1 MEEWN
6 ARADPEDQRSD
17 DFLVGRQEQLQSLF
31 QLFPGPGS
39 GRRRQSFVLL
49 GEAGVGKSHLLAHFL
64 AHGAVSDAQIVT
76 TSCFKSKQEEYLYPW
91 QAVMLSIA
99 SYIRKED
106 IPIPTA
112 YRQAVSALFPVFGS
126 GEGSVEK
133 KAHMLIDSV
142 MSFDSVLMILS
153 LAAEKRPLL
162 LVLEDIQ
169 WMDKISAD
177 LLDQLL
183 HKADSSRILFAA
195 TCRQPSGPVAT
206 PLLRGLEED
215 GLCRCC
221 HLSPFTKDETMEFIQ
236 LYGAQSLPQAD
247 KERIYQDTQGNAFL
261 LTQLIGSIME
271 NGRPTVLPR
280 NMEEILSYRL
290 SGLTDEGLQ
299 VLNLVAMFPDRAPY
313 PVLER
318 VSSKPTLD
326 LLYVCQELC
335 RRSILTEVYDGGA
348 LSLAFAQAEF
358 RELTYSRI
366 PALSRRILH
375 LNIAQALADLSPA
388 SVPDLD
394 ALTAYHYDQG
404 GDQFHAM
411 QYKVHRFKTY
421 VVFNYAL
428 LNGMPREGEVLLN
441 STPQALDQFHRMERE
456 LQELQRLHP
465 GDQALKKVEW
475 DLYYSVG
482 CFCIYRGLYQEGLDA
497 IRRIL
502 DDPAAPVELLD
513 LAHEQMTFY
522 GIQTIGTFPTS
533 TSKPMFYVNW
543 AQAALAQA
551 DYAAARQALAQA
563 DRATGY
569 LKEPSGYFQT
579 LFCVYS
585 ALFAFA
591 DGDAQGCV
599 SYLTQCQQLT
609 DLLIVPCD
617 TGILYLVKGLLRRL
631 CDRMDQPPAPL
642 DRYLDQSCES
652 YCAQSRSALKGKAGV
667 FELELLHRLDLGS
680 ADPLPG
686 LLQVTEN

>member
-39 GRRRQSFVLL
+39 GQRRQSFVLL

-236 LYGAQSLPQAD
+236 LYGAQSLPQAE

-318 VSSKPTLD
+318 VSSKPILD

-348 LSLAFAQAEF
+348 L
-358 RELTYSRI
+358 T
-366 PALSRRILH
+366 
-375 LNIAQALADLSPA
+375 
-388 SVPDLD
+388 
-394 ALTAYHYDQG
+394 QG
-404 GDQFHAM
+404 
-411 QYKVHRFKTY
+411 R
-421 VVFNYAL
+421 
-428 LNGMPREGEVLLN
+428 
-441 STPQALDQFHRMERE
+441 
-456 LQELQRLHP
+456 
-465 GDQALKKVEW
+465 
-475 DLYYSVG
+475 
-482 CFCIYRGLYQEGLDA
+482 
-497 IRRIL
+497 
-502 DDPAAPVELLD
+502 DPARYAVNRRYQGYLLVIENRYEEGREELLRSLMLLRDGVTDDVELRLQSAY
-513 LAHEQMTFY
+513 AHDYIGEAYRKQGSYEKAIGEYQMA
-522 GIQTIGTFPTS
+522 IQTIGTFPTS

>member
-1 MEEWN
+1 
-6 ARADPEDQRSD
+6 
-17 DFLVGRQEQLQSLF
+17 
-31 QLFPGPGS
+31 
-39 GRRRQSFVLL
+39 
-49 GEAGVGKSHLLAHFL
+49 
-64 AHGAVSDAQIVT
+64 
-76 TSCFKSKQEEYLYPW
+76 
-91 QAVMLSIA
+91 MLSIA
-99 SYIRKED
+99 SYIRKEG

-271 NGRPTVLPR
+271 NGRGPVP
-280 NMEEILSYRL
+280 
-290 SGLTDEGLQ
+290 GLC
-299 VLNLVAMFPDRAPY
+299 P
-313 PVLER
+313 
-318 VSSKPTLD
+318 
-326 LLYVCQELC
+326 
-335 RRSILTEVYDGGA
+335 GGV
-348 LSLAFAQAEF
+348 
-358 RELTYSRI
+358 
-366 PALSRRILH
+366 PG
-375 LNIAQALADLSPA
+375 ADLFPHPRA
-388 SVPDLD
+388 QPPHPPFEHRPGPGRPVPRLG
-394 ALTAYHYDQG
+394 ARTGRPHRYHYDQG

-475 DLYYSVG
+475 YLYYSVG

-522 GIQTIGTFPTS
+522 GIQTYQTQVMREHI
-533 TSKPMFYVNW
+533 
-543 AQAALAQA
+543 QIALALTQGRDPA
-551 DYAAARQALAQA
+551 RYAVNR
-563 DRATGY
+563 RYNGY
-569 LKEPSGYFQT
+569 L
-579 LFCVYS
+579 
-585 ALFAFA
+585 
-591 DGDAQGCV
+591 
-599 SYLTQCQQLT
+599 
-609 DLLIVPCD
+609 
-617 TGILYLVKGLLRRL
+617 LV
-631 CDRMDQPPAPL
+631 M
-642 DRYLDQSCES
+642 
-652 YCAQSRSALKGKAGV
+652 
-667 FELELLHRLDLGS
+667 
-680 ADPLPG
+680 
-686 LLQVTEN
+686 

>member
-1 MEEWN
+1 MSFSPMEEWN

-39 GRRRQSFVLL
+39 GQRRQSFVLL

-318 VSSKPTLD
+318 VSSKPILD

-348 LSLAFAQAEF
+348 L
-358 RELTYSRI
+358 T
-366 PALSRRILH
+366 
-375 LNIAQALADLSPA
+375 
-388 SVPDLD
+388 
-394 ALTAYHYDQG
+394 QG
-404 GDQFHAM
+404 
-411 QYKVHRFKTY
+411 R
-421 VVFNYAL
+421 
-428 LNGMPREGEVLLN
+428 
-441 STPQALDQFHRMERE
+441 
-456 LQELQRLHP
+456 
-465 GDQALKKVEW
+465 
-475 DLYYSVG
+475 
-482 CFCIYRGLYQEGLDA
+482 
-497 IRRIL
+497 
-502 DDPAAPVELLD
+502 DPARYAVNRRYQGYLLVIENRYEEGREELLRSLMLLRDGVTDDVELRLQSAY
-513 LAHEQMTFY
+513 AHDYIGEAYRKQGSYEKAIGEYQMA
-522 GIQTIGTFPTS
+522 IQTIGTFPTS

>member
-39 GRRRQSFVLL
+39 GQRRQSFVLL

-318 VSSKPTLD
+318 VSSKPILD

-348 LSLAFAQAEF
+348 L
-358 RELTYSRI
+358 T
-366 PALSRRILH
+366 
-375 LNIAQALADLSPA
+375 
-388 SVPDLD
+388 
-394 ALTAYHYDQG
+394 QG
-404 GDQFHAM
+404 
-411 QYKVHRFKTY
+411 R
-421 VVFNYAL
+421 
-428 LNGMPREGEVLLN
+428 
-441 STPQALDQFHRMERE
+441 
-456 LQELQRLHP
+456 
-465 GDQALKKVEW
+465 
-475 DLYYSVG
+475 
-482 CFCIYRGLYQEGLDA
+482 
-497 IRRIL
+497 
-502 DDPAAPVELLD
+502 DPARYAVNRRYQGYLLVIENRYEEGREELLRSLMLLRDGVTDDVELRLQSAY
-513 LAHEQMTFY
+513 AHDYIGEAYRKQGSYEKAIGEYQMA
-522 GIQTIGTFPTS
+522 IQTIGTFPTS

-563 DRATGY
+563 DRATG
-569 LKEPSGYFQT
+569 
-579 LFCVYS
+579 
-585 ALFAFA
+585 
-591 DGDAQGCV
+591 
-599 SYLTQCQQLT
+599 
-609 DLLIVPCD
+609 
-617 TGILYLVKGLLRRL
+617 
-631 CDRMDQPPAPL
+631 
-642 DRYLDQSCES
+642 
-652 YCAQSRSALKGKAGV
+652 
-667 FELELLHRLDLGS
+667 
-680 ADPLPG
+680 
-686 LLQVTEN
+686 

>member
-1 MEEWN
+1 MSDWLGITPLKETSALYYSIMEEWN

-39 GRRRQSFVLL
+39 GQRRQSFVLL

-206 PLLRGLEED
+206 PLLWGLEED

-411 QYKVHRFKTY
+411 QYKVHR
-421 VVFNYAL
+421 
-428 LNGMPREGEVLLN
+428 
-441 STPQALDQFHRMERE
+441 
-456 LQELQRLHP
+456 
-465 GDQALKKVEW
+465 
-475 DLYYSVG
+475 
-482 CFCIYRGLYQEGLDA
+482 
-497 IRRIL
+497 
-502 DDPAAPVELLD
+502 
-513 LAHEQMTFY
+513 
-522 GIQTIGTFPTS
+522 
-533 TSKPMFYVNW
+533 
-543 AQAALAQA
+543 
-551 DYAAARQALAQA
+551 
-563 DRATGY
+563 
-569 LKEPSGYFQT
+569 
-579 LFCVYS
+579 
-585 ALFAFA
+585 
-591 DGDAQGCV
+591 
-599 SYLTQCQQLT
+599 
-609 DLLIVPCD
+609 
-617 TGILYLVKGLLRRL
+617 YLVKGLLRRL

>member
-1 MEEWN
+1 MELIRPVGRDSLTLNPDVTFRLDVDDFLSRRRLEDYVGGFLPAFSVPGSFEYDQWLEKTRTALRDEYLLQLDAAAKSALADGRETDAERFWQRYLQEEPLCETVSVSLMELYRARRDYNRAALVYRSLHKAMSDWLGITPLKETSALYYSIMEEWN

-215 GLCRCC
+215 GL
-221 HLSPFTKDETMEFIQ
+221 
-236 LYGAQSLPQAD
+236 
-247 KERIYQDTQGNAFL
+247 
-261 LTQLIGSIME
+261 
-271 NGRPTVLPR
+271 
-280 NMEEILSYRL
+280 
-290 SGLTDEGLQ
+290 
-299 VLNLVAMFPDRAPY
+299 
-313 PVLER
+313 
-318 VSSKPTLD
+318 
-326 LLYVCQELC
+326 
-335 RRSILTEVYDGGA
+335 
-348 LSLAFAQAEF
+348 
-358 RELTYSRI
+358 
-366 PALSRRILH
+366 
-375 LNIAQALADLSPA
+375 
-388 SVPDLD
+388 
-394 ALTAYHYDQG
+394 
-404 GDQFHAM
+404 
-411 QYKVHRFKTY
+411 
-421 VVFNYAL
+421 
-428 LNGMPREGEVLLN
+428 
-441 STPQALDQFHRMERE
+441 
-456 LQELQRLHP
+456 
-465 GDQALKKVEW
+465 
-475 DLYYSVG
+475 YYSVG

-522 GIQTIGTFPTS
+522 GIQTYQTQVMREHIQIALALTQGRDPARYAVNRRYQGYLLVMENRYEEGREELLRSLMLLRDGVTDDVELRLQSAYAHDYIGEAYRKQGSYEKAIGEYQMAIQTIGTFPTS

-585 ALFAFA
+585 AL
-591 DGDAQGCV
+591 
-599 SYLTQCQQLT
+599 
-609 DLLIVPCD
+609 
-617 TGILYLVKGLLRRL
+617 
-631 CDRMDQPPAPL
+631 
-642 DRYLDQSCES
+642 
-652 YCAQSRSALKGKAGV
+652 KGKAGV
-667 FELELLHRLDLGS
+667 FEPELLHRLDLGS

>member
-39 GRRRQSFVLL
+39 GQRRQSFVLL

-195 TCRQPSGPVAT
+195 TCRQPSGPVAP

-411 QYKVHRFKTY
+411 QYKVHR
-421 VVFNYAL
+421 
-428 LNGMPREGEVLLN
+428 
-441 STPQALDQFHRMERE
+441 
-456 LQELQRLHP
+456 
-465 GDQALKKVEW
+465 
-475 DLYYSVG
+475 
-482 CFCIYRGLYQEGLDA
+482 
-497 IRRIL
+497 
-502 DDPAAPVELLD
+502 
-513 LAHEQMTFY
+513 
-522 GIQTIGTFPTS
+522 
-533 TSKPMFYVNW
+533 
-543 AQAALAQA
+543 
-551 DYAAARQALAQA
+551 
-563 DRATGY
+563 
-569 LKEPSGYFQT
+569 
-579 LFCVYS
+579 
-585 ALFAFA
+585 
-591 DGDAQGCV
+591 
-599 SYLTQCQQLT
+599 
-609 DLLIVPCD
+609 
-617 TGILYLVKGLLRRL
+617 YLVKGLLRRL

-680 ADPLPG
+680 AAPLPG

>member
-1 MEEWN
+1 MELIRPVGRDSLTLNPDVTFRLDVDDFLSRRRLEDYVGGFLPAFSVPGSFEYDQWLEKTRTALRDEYLLQLDAAAKSALADGRETDAERFWQRYLQEEPLCETVSVSLMELYRARRDYNRAALVYRSLHKAMSDWLGITPLKETSALYYSIMEEWN

-215 GLCRCC
+215 GL
-221 HLSPFTKDETMEFIQ
+221 
-236 LYGAQSLPQAD
+236 
-247 KERIYQDTQGNAFL
+247 
-261 LTQLIGSIME
+261 
-271 NGRPTVLPR
+271 
-280 NMEEILSYRL
+280 
-290 SGLTDEGLQ
+290 
-299 VLNLVAMFPDRAPY
+299 
-313 PVLER
+313 
-318 VSSKPTLD
+318 
-326 LLYVCQELC
+326 
-335 RRSILTEVYDGGA
+335 
-348 LSLAFAQAEF
+348 
-358 RELTYSRI
+358 
-366 PALSRRILH
+366 
-375 LNIAQALADLSPA
+375 
-388 SVPDLD
+388 
-394 ALTAYHYDQG
+394 
-404 GDQFHAM
+404 
-411 QYKVHRFKTY
+411 
-421 VVFNYAL
+421 
-428 LNGMPREGEVLLN
+428 
-441 STPQALDQFHRMERE
+441 
-456 LQELQRLHP
+456 
-465 GDQALKKVEW
+465 
-475 DLYYSVG
+475 YYSVG

-522 GIQTIGTFPTS
+522 GIQTYQTQVMREHIQIALALTQGRDPARYAVNRRYQGYLLVMENRYEEGREELLRSLMLLRDGVTDDVELRLQSAYAHDYIGEAYRKQGSYEKAIGEYQMAIQTIGTFPTS

-585 ALFAFA
+585 AL
-591 DGDAQGCV
+591 
-599 SYLTQCQQLT
+599 
-609 DLLIVPCD
+609 
-617 TGILYLVKGLLRRL
+617 
-631 CDRMDQPPAPL
+631 
-642 DRYLDQSCES
+642 
-652 YCAQSRSALKGKAGV
+652 KGKAGV